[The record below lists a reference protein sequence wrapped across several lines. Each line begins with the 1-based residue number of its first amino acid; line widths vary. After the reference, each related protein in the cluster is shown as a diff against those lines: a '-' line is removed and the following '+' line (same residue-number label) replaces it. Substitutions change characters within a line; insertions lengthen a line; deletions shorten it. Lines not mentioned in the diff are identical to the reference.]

1 MDKDMTQGG
10 MASGQRRFELSGR
23 ASSLRK
29 RQRPGAMR
37 CLRGMIGHVIVFIE
51 ATEELVYREQALD
64 EETPSISH

>member
-1 MDKDMTQGG
+1 
-10 MASGQRRFELSGR
+10 
-23 ASSLRK
+23 
-29 RQRPGAMR
+29 MR